1 MRDVLRSL
9 LSRTP
14 AEEVGLVDA
23 APPVAVRE
31 IFRRFGPDAR
41 PFYGRLAVVLVLVI
55 AAPFVDAAIV
65 WLFKLLV
72 DDVLAPRD
80 FAAFPR
86 LAACYVGLTLALGL
100 LRVWST
106 YLTAYIGEHFLHRLR
121 VRVFGHVQTL
131 SLGFF
136 DRRRLGDT
144 LSRLTGDISQIEGLV
159 LSGVTRLVSSGVT
172 IAVFTG
178 VLFYLNWQLALV
190 ALAAVPF
197 FGLVAKW
204 FSKRIRHS
212 SRQVR
217 QWSGG
222 ISAVTEESLGNA
234 MLIQAYGGEATEVR
248 RFTRQ
253 SRGAIEAVLRTTR
266 LRALFSPSVQM
277 IEVIGVMAIMGVGIW
292 QLGAGRITL
301 GGLLAFLIYLSQLYS
316 PVRGLGSYSNSVYA
330 AAASA
335 ERIIELLD
343 QRTSVPAPEH
353 PVRLARPG
361 RGPTPFR
368 RVRGELRLD
377 EVGFRY
383 PEKTVDVLDDV
394 SVTVPVGGTTALV
407 GASGA
412 GKTTLVKLLLR
423 FYDPTR
429 GRILLDGL
437 DLRDL
442 DPGEL
447 RANVAVVLQETL
459 LLDGTIAENILAGR
473 PDATREDLERAARA
487 ADVDDFVDA
496 LPDGF
501 ETRVGQRGRLLSGG
515 QRQRVAVARAMIRD
529 APVLLLDEPT
539 TSLDAESA
547 ERVLRPMRRLMAG
560 RTTIVISHNLLTVT
574 DADQILHLE
583 GGRVTEAGTHAE
595 LLARDRR
602 YAQLYRLHHDTAPVP
617 VDLAARRGA
626 DLAARRAGG
635 PGSRE
640 RKAAP

>member
-9 LSRTP
+9 VRPTP
-14 AEEVGLVDA
+14 SEEAGLVDA
-23 APPVAVRE
+23 APAVAVRE

-41 PFYGRLAVVLVLVI
+41 PFRRRMAVVLVLVVVT
-55 AAPFVDAAIV
+55 PFLDAAVV
-65 WLFKLLV
+65 WLFKLLI
-72 DDVLAPRD
+72 DDVLAPRN
-80 FAAFPR
+80 FAAFPP
-86 LAACYVGLTLALGL
+86 LAAYYLGLTIAIGL
-100 LRVWST
+100 LGVFTT
-106 YLTAYIGEHFLHRLR
+106 YLTAWIGEHFLHRLR
-121 VRVFGHVQTL
+121 VRVFSHVQTL

-144 LSRLTGDISQIEGLV
+144 LSRLTGDLSQIESLV
-159 LSGVTRLVSSGVT
+159 LSGVTRVASSLVT
-172 IAVFTG
+172 IAVFSA

-190 ALAAVPF
+190 ALAAVPL

-204 FSKRIRHS
+204 YSARIRHA

-234 MLIQAYGGEATEVR
+234 MLIQAYGGERTEVR
-248 RFTRQ
+248 RFARQ
-253 SRGAIEAVLRTTR
+253 SKGAIEAVLRMTR
-266 LRALFSPSVQM
+266 LRAMYSPSVRTV
-277 IEVIGVMAIMGVGIW
+277 EVVGVMAIMGVGIW
-292 QLGAGRITL
+292 QLSANHLTL
-301 GGLLAFLIYLSQLYS
+301 GGLLAFLVYLSQLFS
-316 PVRGLGSYSNSVYA
+316 PVRGLSGYSNSVYSA
-330 AAASA
+330 AAAA

-361 RGPTPFR
+361 PGPTPVR
-368 RVRGELRLD
+368 RVRGELRLE

-412 GKTTLVKLLLR
+412 GKTTMVKLLLR

-429 GRILLDGL
+429 GRILLDDR

-442 DPGEL
+442 DPSDL
-447 RANVAVVLQETL
+447 RANIAVVLQETL

-473 PDATREDLERAARA
+473 PDASREDLVRAARA

-496 LPDGF
+496 LPEGF

-515 QRQRVAVARAMIRD
+515 QRQRIAVARAMIRD

-547 ERVLRPMRRLMAG
+547 ERVLGPMRRLMAG

-574 DADQILHLE
+574 DADQILYLE

-602 YAQLYRLHHDTAPVP
+602 YAQLYRLHHDSAPVP
-617 VDLAARRGA
+617 L
-626 DLAARRAGG
+626 DLAARRAGSG
-635 PGSRE
+635 VRD
-640 RKAAP
+640 RKAAR

>member
-14 AEEVGLVDA
+14 PDEVGLVDA

-41 PFYGRLAVVLVLVI
+41 PFYGRLAVVLVLVVV
-55 AAPFVDAAIV
+55 APFLDAAIV

-86 LAACYVGLTLALGL
+86 LAAAYVGLTLALGL

-121 VRVFGHVQTL
+121 VRVFAHVQTL

-266 LRALFSPSVQM
+266 LRAFFSPSVQM
-277 IEVIGVMAIMGVGIW
+277 IEVLGVMAIMGVGIW
-292 QLGAGRITL
+292 QLAADRITL
-301 GGLLAFLIYLSQLYS
+301 GGLLAFLIYLSQLYA

-343 QRTSVPAPEH
+343 QRTSVPAPAH
-353 PVRLARPG
+353 PVRLAPPG
-361 RGPTPFR
+361 PGPTPVH
-368 RVRGELRLD
+368 RVRGELRLE

-383 PEKTVDVLDDV
+383 PEKSVDVLDGV

-407 GASGA
+407 GSSGA

-429 GRILLDGL
+429 GRILLDGR

-442 DPGEL
+442 EPADL

-459 LLDGTIAENILAGR
+459 LLDGTVAENILAGR

-496 LPDGF
+496 LPEGYD
-501 ETRVGQRGRLLSGG
+501 TRVGQRGRLLSGG
-515 QRQRVAVARAMIRD
+515 QRQRIAVARAMIRD

-547 ERVLRPMRRLMAG
+547 ERVLGPMRRLMTG

-574 DADQILHLE
+574 DADQILYLE

-617 VDLAARRGA
+617 VDLAARR
-626 DLAARRAGG
+626 AAG
-635 PGSRE
+635 PGPRE
-640 RKAAP
+640 RKAAR

>member
-1 MRDVLRSL
+1 VRDVLRSL

-14 AEEVGLVDA
+14 PEEGGLVDA

-41 PFYGRLAVVLVLVI
+41 PFRRRMLVVLVLVV
-55 AAPFVDAAIV
+55 AAPFLDAAVV
-65 WLFKLLV
+65 WLFKLLI
-72 DDVLAPRD
+72 DDVLVPRD

-86 LAACYVGLTLALGL
+86 LAGYYVGLTLALGL
-100 LRVWST
+100 LGVWST
-106 YLTAYIGEHFLHRLR
+106 YLTAYIGEHFLHQLR

-159 LSGVTRLVSSGVT
+159 LSGVTRVVSSVVT

-190 ALAAVPF
+190 ALCAVPLF
-197 FGLVAKW
+197 ALVAKW

-266 LRALFSPSVQM
+266 LRALFSPTVET
-277 IEVIGVMAIMGVGIW
+277 IEVLGVMAIMGVGIW
-292 QLGAGRITL
+292 QLSENRLTL
-301 GGLLAFLIYLSQLYS
+301 GGLLAFLVYLSQLFS
-316 PVRGLGSYSNSVYA
+316 PVRGLSAYSNSVYS

-343 QRTSVPAPEH
+343 QRSSVPAPEH
-353 PVRLARPG
+353 PARLARPG
-361 RGPTPFR
+361 PGPTPAHR
-368 RVRGELRLD
+368 IRGELRLE

-412 GKTTLVKLLLR
+412 GKTTLIKLLLR

-429 GRILLDGL
+429 GRILLDDL

-442 DPGEL
+442 DPAEL

-473 PDATREDLERAARA
+473 PGATREDLRRAARA

-515 QRQRVAVARAMIRD
+515 QRQRIAVARAMIRD

-547 ERVLRPMRRLMAG
+547 ERVLGPMRRLMAG

-574 DADQILHLE
+574 DADRILHLE

-595 LLARDRR
+595 LLAQNRR
-602 YAQLYRLHHDTAPVP
+602 YAQLYRLHHDSAPVP
-617 VDLAARRGA
+617 VDLAARR
-626 DLAARRAGG
+626 AGG
-635 PGSRE
+635 SGPRE
-640 RKAAP
+640 RKAAR